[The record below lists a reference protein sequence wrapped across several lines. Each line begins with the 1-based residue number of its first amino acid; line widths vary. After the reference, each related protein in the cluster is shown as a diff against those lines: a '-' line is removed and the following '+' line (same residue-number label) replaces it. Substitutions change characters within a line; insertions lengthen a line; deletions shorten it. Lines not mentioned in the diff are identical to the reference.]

1 MGDQDPQGRSDNKRM
16 GCLTRRRA
24 SKTSRPLFVVREISA
39 PSPFSV
45 RSCKPKRESECLV
58 PRRPDTP
65 NIFVTRTGHCCGID
79 IGLARLSSSAA
90 APQERFEFLFRLL
103 LDHGLLSSRG
113 LVCFLNSQLDLA
125 LCLLARLSSRYSPK
139 LSRLRW
145 SRRCVPLSE
154 SVGFRLRVISWV
166 SQAFSEFDVCESSR
180 LMVRPNRSVQIRSC
194 TPTA

>member
-1 MGDQDPQGRSDNKRM
+1 M

-24 SKTSRPLFVVREISA
+24 SKTSRPLFFLVREIPA
-39 PSPFSV
+39 PSPFRV
-45 RSCKPKRESECLV
+45 CSCERKRESECLV

-65 NIFVTRTGHCCGID
+65 NIFVTRRGHCCGID

-103 LDHGLLSSRG
+103 LDHGLLSSRS

-125 LCLLARLSSRYSPK
+125 LCLLARLSSHYSPK

-154 SVGFRLRVISWV
+154 SVGFRLRVISCV

-180 LMVRPNRSVQIRSC
+180 LRPNRSVQIRSC